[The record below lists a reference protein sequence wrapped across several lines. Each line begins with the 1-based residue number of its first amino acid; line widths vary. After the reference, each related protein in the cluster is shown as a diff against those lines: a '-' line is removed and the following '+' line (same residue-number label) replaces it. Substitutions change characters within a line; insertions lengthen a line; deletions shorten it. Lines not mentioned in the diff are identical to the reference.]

1 MRLLASCLSFVTAL
15 ATASAGVLIGTLPT
29 EAHGVSGVLYVH
41 DDVTLSIEQFY
52 YDGYAP
58 AAYPYFYS
66 KGNVPNNAGGGIKI
80 SDLLTMRYTGQTLT
94 LTMPSPYTVYNIGWF
109 TIWCEAARQLFTRIQ
124 FPDSLPNF
132 NPSTATPTA
141 LSFNTS
147 QNCMSLDSS
156 TNLQW
161 TVYNTSVTYTLC
173 GCVDATTTAIEYIG
187 FGLSGSNSVTL
198 MLGADPTITW
208 VDNVGVA
215 HAEDYY
221 LSSYVQCRDGAGA
234 CPDVATSGGGCKNN
248 VFNISGSRSN
258 GVQCVTYSRPFD
270 SNDSECDSII
280 DPSQPQYVVWGVGG
294 LGETAFKHF
303 RRAQATMSPFAL
315 STSSTCQTS
324 LTCTAC
330 KPFGATKIVALE
342 NKTFVARIGPSG
354 ADRGYI
360 AITGQPGWGISWYIN
375 DTLVPELVVQRGQT
389 YTFIVEGGNN
399 ASTTALYHPFY
410 ITNSPSGGRL
420 QNTPLQQA
428 SEVVYAGFQGN
439 STPTGVGRYC
449 EYAENPLAENLRT
462 SCGAFEDYFK
472 ALNVSCSAG
481 ESGVV
486 IWTPDETTP
495 DTVYYQCATH
505 LNIGWKITV
514 TNPDSDNFVAKVVA
528 AVVVPVLAV
537 ALLIAVSVVVGVAV
551 WRLRCRGK
559 NVLRLGGEKS
569 GYVHY
574 KENNAVN
581 AYM

>member
-1 MRLLASCLSFVTAL
+1 MEFPDSQRTVKMHVIEHHWIRCPHAGCGLMSEKGAESIYTKFNSVKDGWAVVPQVKLLVFLKLYEDGEFSFTFSYMMSLKRRGLFL
-15 ATASAGVLIGTLPT
+15 AVSATDVEAGVLIGTLPT
-29 EAHGVSGVLYVH
+29 EAHGVSGILYVH
-41 DDVTLSIEQFY
+41 DDVTLLIEQFY

-66 KGNVPNNAGGGIKI
+66 KGNVPNSAGGGIKT
-80 SDLLTMRYTGQTLT
+80 SGRLTMRYTGQTLT

-109 TIWCEAARQLFTRIQ
+109 TVWCEAARQLFTRIQ

-141 LSFNTS
+141 SSFNTS
-147 QNCMSLDSS
+147 QNCMNLDSS

-161 TVYNTSVTYTLC
+161 TVYNTSVMYTLC
-173 GCVDATTTAIEYIG
+173 GCVDATTTASEYIG
-187 FGLSGSNSVTL
+187 FGLSGSNSVTV

-221 LSSYVQCRDGAGA
+221 LSGYVQCRDGAGA
-234 CPDVATSGGGCKNN
+234 CPDVATSGRKCKNN

-258 GVQCVTYSRPFD
+258 GVQCVTYSRPL
-270 SNDSECDSII
+270 STNDSECDSII

-303 RRAQATMSPFAL
+303 RRAQA
-315 STSSTCQTS
+315 
-324 LTCTAC
+324 C

-342 NKTFVARIGPSG
+342 NTTFVARIGPSG

-375 DTLVPELVVQRGQT
+375 GTLIPELVVQRGQT

-410 ITNSPSGGRL
+410 ISKLSIRRKAPEHSTTTGL
-420 QNTPLQQA
+420 Q
-428 SEVVYAGFQGN
+428 ERV
-439 STPTGVGRYC
+439 
-449 EYAENPLAENLRT
+449 
-462 SCGAFEDYFK
+462 
-472 ALNVSCSAG
+472 
-481 ESGVV
+481 GVV

-514 TNPDSDNFVAKVVA
+514 TNPDGYISVATVVA
-528 AVVVPVLAV
+528 AVVVPVSATILLAV
-537 ALLIAVSVVVGVAV
+537 LCVIVAIWFIKYRSSFTAKQSKDVELIAKTT
-551 WRLRCRGK
+551 L
-559 NVLRLGGEKS
+559 
-569 GYVHY
+569 
-574 KENNAVN
+574 
-581 AYM
+581 